1 MSPEQVART
10 LAMFDAFLVYARG
23 APGPVASAHPSL
35 TDVSTA
41 VMAVR
46 RGSPAP
52 GDADEPISDG
62 DVTRLTA
69 SPVPPDAHPPLR
81 AQTAEEPTHERPDI
95 MRALAKSDA
104 AQPDTDVS
112 IAVPK
117 PPAVDPRVEQA
128 SIIIEDDSLTE
139 PEFRREDVLRAM
151 AEHARPRVEEVPAPV
166 VAPPPAVRVAP
177 PPPAQPSPPPL
188 PPPAPPPTPSV
199 SVEDFSG
206 EMLVLAKYGHAA
218 QAVAEIDRWVR
229 ARPEDTNAL
238 APVALSVSRAA
249 SRAARRG

>member
-23 APGPVASAHPSL
+23 VPSPAASAHPPL
-35 TDVSTA
+35 TEVSTA
-41 VMAVR
+41 VTAVR
-46 RGSPAP
+46 GAGPAP
-52 GDADEPISDG
+52 AAADELISDG
-62 DVTRLTA
+62 DVTRVTA
-69 SPVPPDAHPPLR
+69 MPAPQDAHPPIS
-81 AQTAEEPTHERPDI
+81 AQAAEEPTHERPDI
-95 MRALAKSDA
+95 MRALARSDA

-112 IAVPK
+112 IALPK
-117 PPAVDPRVEQA
+117 PPAADPRVEQA

-151 AEHARPRVEEVPAPV
+151 AEHARPRVEEVTAPV
-166 VAPPPAVRVAP
+166 VASPPAVRAAP
-177 PPPAQPSPPPL
+177 PPPPQPSPPP
-188 PPPAPPPTPSV
+188 PPPPTPSV
-199 SVEDFSG
+199 TVEEFSG
-206 EMLVLAKYGHAA
+206 EMLVLVKYGHAA

>member
-10 LAMFDAFLVYARG
+10 LAMFDAFLVYARR
-23 APGPVASAHPSL
+23 APGPAASAHPPL

-41 VMAVR
+41 VTAVR
-46 RGSPAP
+46 GAGPSP
-52 GDADEPISDG
+52 GLADDPISDG
-62 DVTRLTA
+62 DVTRVTA
-69 SPVPPDAHPPLR
+69 MPAAQDAHPPIG
-81 AQTAEEPTHERPDI
+81 AQTSEEPTHERPDI

-112 IAVPK
+112 IALPK
-117 PPAVDPRVEQA
+117 PPAADPRVEQA

-166 VAPPPAVRVAP
+166 VAPPPVVRVAP
-177 PPPAQPSPPPL
+177 PPTQPSPPP
-188 PPPAPPPTPSV
+188 PPPPTPSV
-199 SVEDFSG
+199 SVEEFSG
-206 EMLVLAKYGHAA
+206 EMLVLVKYGHAA

-229 ARPEDTNAL
+229 TRPEDTNAL

>member
-41 VMAVR
+41 VTAVR
-46 RGSPAP
+46 GGSPAP
-52 GDADEPISDG
+52 GVADDPVSDG
-62 DVTRLTA
+62 DVTRVTA
-69 SPVPPDAHPPLR
+69 MPVPPDAHPPIG
-81 AQTAEEPTHERPDI
+81 AQSVEEPTHERPDI

-112 IAVPK
+112 IALPK
-117 PPAVDPRVEQA
+117 PPAADPRVEQA

-151 AEHARPRVEEVPAPV
+151 AEHARPRVDEVPAPV
-166 VAPPPAVRVAP
+166 VAPPPVVRVAP
-177 PPPAQPSPPPL
+177 PPPPTP
-188 PPPAPPPTPSV
+188 PPPAPGV
-199 SVEDFSG
+199 SVEEFAL
-206 EMLVLAKYGHAA
+206 EMQVLVKYGHAA

-229 ARPEDTNAL
+229 ARPEDTNTL

>member
-23 APGPVASAHPSL
+23 APGPVASTHPSL

-41 VMAVR
+41 VTAVR
-46 RGSPAP
+46 GGNPAA
-52 GDADEPISDG
+52 GVADEPLADG
-62 DVTRLTA
+62 DVTRVTA
-69 SPVPPDAHPPLR
+69 MPVPHDAHPSIG

-112 IAVPK
+112 IALPK

-177 PPPAQPSPPPL
+177 PPPPQPSPPP
-188 PPPAPPPTPSV
+188 PPPPTPSV
-199 SVEDFSG
+199 SVEEFSG